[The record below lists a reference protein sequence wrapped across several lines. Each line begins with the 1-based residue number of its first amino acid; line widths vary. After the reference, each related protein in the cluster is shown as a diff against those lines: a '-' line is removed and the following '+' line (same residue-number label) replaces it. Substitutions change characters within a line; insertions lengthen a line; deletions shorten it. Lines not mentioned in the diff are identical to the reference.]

1 MNEYDITAGINELPL
16 DLRVEIVVGDIINS
30 GYDATDIFIQPLGL
44 FKRRF
49 HKDISTAEVVEF
61 NNYQQAVFVNTP
73 REGIYDML
81 PQVIFHNPPAKN
93 SSAFK
98 SVNTMIDDYKQRVQE
113 EKEARKFFSIYEME
127 FYRQRVAN
135 AMHERNL
142 LDSISYSMD
151 DAELLSYWR
160 LPHIFSN
167 RQKGILF
174 YLLPVFHKI
183 RGALGYMQEIYR
195 LILQQ
200 QVFITQNQNMQTLNY
215 NNYEQRLGQ
224 IILADNSIIGNN
236 YPYYYPA
243 VTISIENLAQEDISD
258 YLPGAKN
265 IQVVEKLNEYFMP
278 LFCDTEIKVQGITK
292 VWKLNREEKNESRLG
307 YSAVL

>member
-1 MNEYDITAGINELPL
+1 MNEYDITDIINELPL
-16 DLRVEIVVGDIINS
+16 DLRVEIVVSDIINS
-30 GYDATDIFIQPLGL
+30 GYDVTDIFIQPQGL

-49 HKDISTAEVVEF
+49 QKDISTAEVIEF

-135 AMHERNL
+135 AMHEGNL
-142 LDSISYSMD
+142 LDSISYSMN

-195 LILQQ
+195 LILKQ
-200 QVFITQNQNMQTLNY
+200 QVFITQSQSMQTLNY
-215 NNYEQRLGQ
+215 NSEAQGLGQ
-224 IILADNSIIGNN
+224 IKLADNSILGNS

-243 VTISIENLAQEDISD
+243 ITVSIENLMQDELYD
-258 YLPGAKN
+258 YLPGARN
-265 IQVVEKLNEYFMP
+265 IQIVEKLNEYFMP
-278 LFCDTEIKVQGITK
+278 VFCEAEIKVQGITK
-292 VWKLNREEKNESRLG
+292 VWKLNREGKSESRLG

>member
-1 MNEYDITAGINELPL
+1 MNEHDITAIINELPL

-30 GYDATDIFIQPLGL
+30 GYDITDIFIQPQGL

-49 HKDISTAEVVEF
+49 QKDISAAEVVEF
-61 NNYQQAVFVNTP
+61 KNYQQAVFVNTP

-81 PQVIFHNPPAKN
+81 PQVMFHNPPAKN

-113 EKEARKFFSIYEME
+113 EKEARRFFSIYEME

-135 AMHERNL
+135 ALHERNL
-142 LDSISYSMD
+142 LDCISYSMD
-151 DAELLSYWR
+151 DAELLSYWH

-183 RGALGYMQEIYR
+183 RGALDYMQEIYR
-195 LILQQ
+195 LILKQ
-200 QVFITQNQNMQTLNY
+200 QVFITQSQCTKMLNY
-215 NNYEQRLGQ
+215 NCSSQSLGQ
-224 IILADNSIIGNN
+224 IRLAENSIIGNS
-236 YPYYYPA
+236 YPYYFPSIS
-243 VTISIENLAQEDISD
+243 ISIENISGGEIYD
-258 YLPGAKN
+258 YLPGGKN
-265 IQVVEKLNEYFMP
+265 IQIIEKLNEYFMP
-278 LFCDTEIKVQGITK
+278 VFCEAEINVKTFNNA
-292 VWKLNREEKNESRLG
+292 WKLGREEKSESRLG
-307 YSAVL
+307 YSSIL